1 MAASRTSLPTRPRA
15 GIRHRDKVSPYDFKR
30 PERVGKEQ
38 MRSLQTMHEAF
49 GRNFGAAL
57 SALLRTIVE
66 LKLTSV
72 DQLTYSEFVFSLEN
86 PTCFN
91 LINAAPLEGQLI
103 LDINLSLL
111 FPIIDRLLGGGS
123 DAAPPA
129 RRPLTEIELRLVSRI
144 TDLFCKEMKH
154 AWENVL
160 DLDLSIDRVESNP
173 QLVQIVPPNEVVV
186 LISFELTL
194 GRRARHDEPVHPV
207 QLHRADQHAAL
218 VPIAGSATARRTAT
232 PENIQRISDQLS
244 DAVVEVVVEL
254 AETNISTS
262 DLIGLRVGDI
272 IATEKDVRAPAR
284 GVRRRPAQI
293 SRPARRIQRPQGDSG
308 RRADSN
314 FMTPTPAYT
323 RSAAIVGR
331 GLPARLRRAS
341 ARQARSARH
350 RPTAQDLSVPR
361 NGRSASKNRGSVI
374 STRAHVLIVYMTTVG
389 TPVISHTSG
398 FRRVRHSQTV
408 TPSSVSAASN

>member
-1 MAASRTSLPTRPRA
+1 MSNDVLSQAEVESLLSAMDSREADVIADAATSRV
-15 GIRHRDKVSPYDFKR
+15 RHREKVSPYDFKR

-49 GRNFGAAL
+49 GRNYGASL

-91 LINAAPLEGQLI
+91 LINASPLEGQLI

-111 FPIIDRLLGGGS
+111 FPIIDRLLGGGIDS
-123 DAAPPA
+123 GAPI
-129 RRPLTEIELRLVSRI
+129 RRPLTEIELRLVGRI
-144 TDLFCKEMKH
+144 TELFCKEMKQ

-160 DLDLSIDRVESNP
+160 ELNLTIDRVESNP

-194 GRRARHDEPVHPV
+194 GEARGMMNLCIPFNSIERISNRLSSNSWVSY
-207 QLHRADQHAAL
+207 
-218 VPIAGSATARRTAT
+218 GKKSATT
-232 PENIQRISDQLS
+232 ENIQRISNQLN
-244 DAVVEVVVEL
+244 DALVEVVVDL

-272 IATEKDVRAPAR
+272 IATEKDVAR
-284 GVRRRPAQI
+284 PLVVSIEGRPKFHAQPGAFKG
-293 SRPARRIQRPQGDSG
+293 RKAIQV
-308 RRADSN
+308 
-314 FMTPTPAYT
+314 
-323 RSAAIVGR
+323 VGMID
-331 GLPARLRRAS
+331 
-341 ARQARSARH
+341 
-350 RPTAQDLSVPR
+350 T
-361 NGRSASKNRGSVI
+361 
-374 STRAHVLIVYMTTVG
+374 
-389 TPVISHTSG
+389 
-398 FRRVRHSQTV
+398 
-408 TPSSVSAASN
+408 

>member
-1 MAASRTSLPTRPRA
+1 MSGDVLSQAEVESLLSAMDSRESDVIADAATSR
-15 GIRHRDKVSPYDFKR
+15 IRHRDKISPYDFKR

-38 MRSLQTMHEAF
+38 MRSLQTMHEGF

-91 LINAAPLEGQLI
+91 LINAPPLEGQLI

-123 DAAPPA
+123 DPGNVV

-144 TDLFCKEMKH
+144 TDLFCAEMKH

-160 DLDLSIDRVESNP
+160 DLNLSIDRVESNP

-186 LISFELTL
+186 LISFELSL
-194 GRRARHDEPVHPV
+194 GEARGMMNFCIPFNAIE
-207 QLHRADQHAAL
+207 R
-218 VPIAGSATARRTAT
+218 IATRLSANSWVSYGKKMAT
-232 PENIQRISDQLS
+232 PENIKRISGQLS
-244 DAVVEVVVEL
+244 DALVEVVVDL

-272 IATEKDVRAPAR
+272 IATEKDVE
-284 GVRRRPAQI
+284 RPLVV
-293 SRPARRIQRPQGDSG
+293 SVEGRPKFHAKPGAFKG
-308 RRADSN
+308 RK
-314 FMTPTPAYT
+314 
-323 RSAAIVGR
+323 AIEV
-331 GLPARLRRAS
+331 
-341 ARQARSARH
+341 
-350 RPTAQDLSVPR
+350 
-361 NGRSASKNRGSVI
+361 
-374 STRAHVLIVYMTTVG
+374 VG
-389 TPVISHTSG
+389 TI
-398 FRRVRHSQTV
+398 
-408 TPSSVSAASN
+408 